1 MKTLWRRL
9 THRRPS
15 TIPDAAVA
23 VIAAALDDY
32 RLITPDHQQTPHD
45 AAHYTATY
53 LATTGWTITPAA

>member
-9 THRRPS
+9 THRRTGTTP
-15 TIPDAAVA
+15 AASVA

-32 RLITPDHQQTPHD
+32 RLTTPDHQQTPHD

-53 LATTGWTITPAA
+53 LATHGWTITPAA